1 MNAKGMRPSAVEIT
15 CNYQKRYD
23 IQDSSVDAIYIGYA
37 ETGVAASAALWRI
50 KKITLSSN
58 VPTQAQW
65 ADGNQSLDNV
75 WDDRTSLS
83 YS

>member
-23 IQDSSVDAIYIGYA
+23 IQTSDANAIFIGLA
-37 ETGVAASAALWRI
+37 ETGVASSAASWQI
-50 KKITLSSN
+50 KKITLVSD

-65 ADGNQSLDNV
+65 ADGDQAFDNV